1 MRVEKNNLHS
11 SPMIIGIDASNLRQG
26 GGLTHLI
33 ELISVLE
40 PDTHNFEKIII
51 WGNKDTLGGLK
62 NASWL
67 IKISPNELQMS
78 LVFRFLWQRFKLSH
92 SAKTHECDLLL
103 VPGGSFSCSFKQLL
117 Q

>member
-1 MRVEKNNLHS
+1 
-11 SPMIIGIDASNLRQG
+11 MIIGIDASNLRQG

-62 NASWL
+62 NA
-67 IKISPNELQMS
+67 
-78 LVFRFLWQRFKLSH
+78 
-92 SAKTHECDLLL
+92 
-103 VPGGSFSCSFKQLL
+103 
-117 Q
+117 